1 MAISGYNG
9 VIDISHYQ
17 GTPSLNALKNAGIVA
32 VIAKATQGRDT
43 RDQTYS
49 KKKNALKAAGIKWGS
64 YHYSSGTDPILQ
76 VENYLNYA
84 KPEADELIALDYE
97 PSSSGANMS
106 YDQMVEFVELIHTEL
121 GRYPVIYGGS
131 LLRESL
137 QNVDQSILSNCPLW
151 YARYNA
157 NPIGVPKIWTSW
169 TLWQYT
175 DGNLPASLPNNLKSI
190 PGFGNCD
197 RDTYNGTQEQ
207 LLQSWPFS

>member
-17 GTPSLNALKNAGIVA
+17 GTPSLNALKNAGVVA

-43 RDQTYS
+43 QDQTYS
-49 KKKNALKAAGIKWGS
+49 KKKNALKGAGIKWGS

-97 PSSSGANMS
+97 PSSSGANMT
-106 YDQMVEFVELIHTEL
+106 YDQMVEFVELIHTQL
-121 GRYPVIYGGS
+121 GRYPVVYGGS

-137 QNVDQSILSNCPLW
+137 QNVNQSILSNCPLW
-151 YARYNA
+151 YARYND
-157 NPIGVPKIWTSW
+157 NPIGVPKIWNSW

-190 PGFGNCD
+190 PGFGSCD

-207 LLQSWPFS
+207 LLQSWPLS